1 MLGEPSSPPAH
12 KPRGGIQPHR
22 DLGVMQPLGGIEH
35 DPRSHNVL
43 KRQLL
48 RPRCS
53 LKHTPLILAELDPV
67 TRRARHRHIT
77 STHPPPN
84 SFNHIPP
91 ETSGRLY

>member
-12 KPRGGIQPHR
+12 KPRRAIQPRR

-35 DPRSHNVL
+35 DPRPLDVL
-43 KRQLL
+43 ERQLL
-48 RPRCS
+48 RPRGP
-53 LKHTPLILAELDPV
+53 LKHTPLVLTELDLV

-77 STHPPPN
+77 SRAHPN

-91 ETSGRLY
+91 DTSGRLH